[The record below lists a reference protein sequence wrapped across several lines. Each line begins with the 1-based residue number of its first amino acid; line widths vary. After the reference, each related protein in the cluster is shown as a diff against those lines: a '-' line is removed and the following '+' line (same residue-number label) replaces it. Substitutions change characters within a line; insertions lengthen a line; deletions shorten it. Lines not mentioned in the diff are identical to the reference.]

1 MYHRKNNC
9 SMNNNDVKAI
19 MAKSSK
25 KGSLAGLK
33 HSDVSSVLDSMR
45 AQIAQALPKHI
56 TPERIIQMSTT
67 LITRNPKIAECS
79 ATSIVGAVME
89 ASILG
94 FRPVAALG
102 QCYFVPYGGHVQF
115 QVGYKGWIDLARRS
129 GQIKTLYAYV
139 VREGDEFQYEL
150 GLEPV
155 LKHIPKAAPSAR
167 MTHVYAV
174 AHYLQGGHSF
184 VVLTREEVEKRRM
197 RNNSQKAAPSGAW
210 ATDYEEMAKAKAI
223 KALAKYMP
231 LSDENMQQ
239 AAVADDGIIDVTKA
253 ATNDG
258 SGIDM
263 DGVEYEPEENE
274 FDDAQIDQE

>member
-1 MYHRKNNC
+1 
-9 SMNNNDVKAI
+9 

-79 ATSIVGAVME
+79 AASIVGAVME

-139 VREGDEFQYEL
+139 VREGDEFTYKL
-150 GLEPV
+150 GLNPV
-155 LKHIPKAAPSAR
+155 LEHEPKAAPSAR

-197 RNNSQKAAPSGAW
+197 RNSFQKAAPSGAW

-223 KALAKYMP
+223 KSLAKYMP
-231 LSDENMQQ
+231 LSDEMQH

-263 DGVEYEPEENE
+263 DGVEYEAEETQFE
-274 FDDAQIDQE
+274 DAQTDEA